1 METLEQK
8 VKRILV
14 EYFDENEIQFDDNPD
29 GRVSGFI
36 ISEKFLDVDDLER
49 QIKISGI
56 LRKSL
61 SVPEQKKVMGFFP
74 FTPEEYQAYREPS
87 L

>member
-8 VKRILV
+8 VKRILA
-14 EYFDENEIQFDDNPD
+14 EYFVETEIQLDDNTD
-29 GRVSGFI
+29 GRVSGLI
-36 ISEKFLDVDDLER
+36 ISPKFSGVDELER
-49 QIKISGI
+49 QTTIRGL
-56 LRKSL
+56 LRKRL
-61 SVPEQKKVMGFFP
+61 DVPEQKKVMGFFP

>member
-8 VKRILV
+8 VKRILA
-14 EYFDENEIQFDDNPD
+14 EYFDENEIQLDDNPD
-29 GRVSGFI
+29 RRVSGFI
-36 ISEKFLDVDDLER
+36 ISPKFLDVDDFER
-49 QIKISGI
+49 QTKISGL
-56 LRKSL
+56 LRKNL
-61 SVPEQKKVMGFFP
+61 SVPEQKRVIGLFP